1 MHTQHEH
8 DHAHSV
14 KMMQLFERYNRIYR
28 KRKNRNI
35 AIYSA
40 VIVAVIIAITQLL

>member
-8 DHAHSV
+8 DL
-14 KMMQLFERYNRIYR
+14 KMMQLIDRYNRIYR

-35 AIYSA
+35 AIYST
-40 VIVAVIIAITQLL
+40 VIITVIIGVAQLL